1 MQISTRLHPIEARDL
16 AQVEQELGPLA
27 IAPAEAEIIRRVFA
41 ATGDI
46 EFQGQLTF
54 SSDALKSGAAALAAR
69 NTILVDVSA
78 VQVAVMPAIQA
89 SFANPTYCCGDAITR
104 PQREKTPTAWGLET
118 LASRYPNAMMVVG
131 QTPSTLVAL
140 GELVECKLI
149 YPALVIATPP
159 QLEPDGRLV
168 EILQQVGIP
177 YVALTGRK
185 GNAMVAIAIL
195 TALIEM
201 TWQAYGQDPRTGMI
215 HQP

>member
-104 PQREKTPTAWGLET
+104 PQREKTPTAWGSKPWPR
-118 LASRYPNAMMVVG
+118 AIP
-131 QTPSTLVAL
+131 TP
-140 GELVECKLI
+140 
-149 YPALVIATPP
+149 
-159 QLEPDGRLV
+159 
-168 EILQQVGIP
+168 
-177 YVALTGRK
+177 
-185 GNAMVAIAIL
+185 
-195 TALIEM
+195 
-201 TWQAYGQDPRTGMI
+201 
-215 HQP
+215 